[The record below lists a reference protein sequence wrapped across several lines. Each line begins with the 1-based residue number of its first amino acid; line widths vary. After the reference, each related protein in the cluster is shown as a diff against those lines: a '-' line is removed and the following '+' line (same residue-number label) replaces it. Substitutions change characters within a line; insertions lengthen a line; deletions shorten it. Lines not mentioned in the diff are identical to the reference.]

1 MNNLLTQA
9 QSGLQIAP
17 KGGFTGFGPL
27 GTAGSNGVSVFS
39 KFISSI
45 VGLMTIIAIIW
56 FVFTFIAGAIGII
69 GAGSD
74 KNALEG
80 SRKKIV
86 NGIIGLVVTVAA
98 IFIINL
104 VGYLLGFKNILDIGT
119 LINSLNK

>member
-1 MNNLLTQA
+1 MNNLA
-9 QSGLQIAP
+9 ADIPIGP
-17 KGGFTGFGPL
+17 PGGFTGAKDGAGLLANP
-27 GTAGSNGVSVFS
+27 GTGIELFAN
-39 KFISSI
+39 FISST

-56 FVFTFIAGAIGII
+56 FVFVFITGAIGII

-86 NGIIGLVVTVAA
+86 TGVIGLVVTIAA

-104 VGYLLGFKNILDIGT
+104 IGYLLGFSNILDINT
-119 LINSLNK
+119 MLNSLTQ